1 MGDCF
6 GKGLNPLHITL
17 PAAAVQP
24 MVVRLCLSN
33 DTSYRIIY
41 VYTMTTIIA
50 FPVILMYDIFQFH
63 R

>member
-1 MGDCF
+1 MGDCL

-17 PAAAVQP
+17 PADVQP

-50 FPVILMYDIFQFH
+50 LPVILMYYIFQFH